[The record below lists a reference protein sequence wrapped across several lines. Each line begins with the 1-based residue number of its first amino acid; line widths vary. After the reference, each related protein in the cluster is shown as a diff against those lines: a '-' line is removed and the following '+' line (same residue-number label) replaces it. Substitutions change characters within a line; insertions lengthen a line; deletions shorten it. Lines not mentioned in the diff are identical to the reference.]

1 MILVTGAN
9 GFVGRALIERL
20 RAGGHVVRAA
30 VRDDVAGAAM
40 RAAFPSLDVVT
51 VGQIGAMTR
60 WEIALMGVEAV
71 VHLASRVHVM
81 HETEPNPLRAF
92 REVNTEGTNC
102 LAHAAVLAGV
112 SHFVYLSTVKVNGE
126 RTTDQPFSD
135 ADAAQPVD
143 FYAISKWE
151 AEQTLSRIAAESGMR
166 VTLLRPPLVY
176 GPGVKG
182 NFLRLLGWARAAYPL
197 PLAAI
202 HNRRSL
208 LFLGNLVDAI
218 MMVLASPLQSERAYL
233 LCDGGAISTPD
244 LIRKLAGFMHV
255 RPRLWPFPVCGLKL
269 AGKMLGQR
277 EAVRRL
283 SDSLMIDDA
292 RFRQELG
299 WTPPYTLEQG
309 LEQTVNWYL
318 RWSLHD

>member
-20 RAGGHVVRAA
+20 QAEGHVVRAA

-40 RAAFPSLDVVT
+40 HAVFPLLDVVT
-51 VGQIGAMTR
+51 VGPIAAMTR

-81 HETEPNPLRAF
+81 HETESNPLRAF
-92 REVNTEGTNC
+92 REVNTEGTNG
-102 LAHAAVLAGV
+102 LAHAAVSAGV
-112 SHFVYLSTVKVNGE
+112 SHFLYLSTVKVNGE
-126 RTTDQPFSD
+126 RTADRPFSD

-151 AEQTLSRIAAESGMR
+151 AEQVLLRTAAESGMR

-218 MMVLASPLQSERAYL
+218 MMVLASPIQSERAYL

-255 RPRLWPFPVCGLKL
+255 RPRLWPLPVCGLKL
-269 AGKMLGQR
+269 AGQMLGYR
-277 EAVRRL
+277 EALRRL
-283 SDSLMIDDA
+283 SDSLAIDDA

-299 WTPPYTLEQG
+299 WTPPYTLDQG

-318 RWSLHD
+318 RRSLHD